1 MVCIFEG
8 GMKMTA
14 KEMIVELLSKYS
26 YPMLVI
32 EDVIKRTSDYYLS
45 HTPADDND
53 PYLWQQ
59 VRYLEN
65 FKKFV
70 LGVD

>member
-1 MVCIFEG
+1 MNRGAKHGGPLFERRT
-8 GMKMTA
+8 KVTA
-14 KEMIVELLSKYS
+14 KERIAELLSKYS
-26 YPMLVI
+26 YPMSVI

-45 HTPADDND
+45 HTPAVDND

-65 FKKFV
+65 FN
-70 LGVD
+70 

>member
-1 MVCIFEG
+1 MVRFFERRT
-8 GMKMTA
+8 KVTA
-14 KEMIVELLSKYS
+14 KERIAELLSKYS
-26 YPMLVI
+26 YPMSVI
-32 EDVIKRTSDYYLS
+32 EDVIKRTNDYYLS

-70 LGVD
+70 LGVE